1 MMTVCL
7 AVFMTGSAFCALA
20 PSMTALILARAL
32 QGFGGGGPVVV
43 AQTIVGEVVS
53 PRERG
58 RYAGYFAAV
67 WASSALLG
75 PLLGGLV
82 AQFYGWP
89 RSFWLNLPLGPAPP
103 IITHRAPRKL

>member
-32 QGFGGGGPVVV
+32 QGFGGGGLVVV
-43 AQTIVGEVVS
+43 APTIVGGVVS

-58 RYAGYFAAV
+58 RYAGYFSAV
-67 WASSALLG
+67 WASSAVLG
-75 PLLGGLV
+75 PMLGGIV
-82 AQFYGWP
+82 TQYYGWP
-89 RSFWLNLPLGPAPP
+89 WVFWLNLPLGLPAPLN
-103 IITHRAPRKL
+103 PRP